1 MHARRSVAGALALL
15 VGAVLLG
22 TVPTASAAP
31 TVSQER
37 TCQDLD
43 LEAATRLGGV
53 RLQAGTYDLTA
64 DGITC
69 TRAARLVEEW
79 ADDREVGGAWDV
91 EEADGG
97 DDELTFVREDADGD
111 LDEITLEPD
120 TSTATALADPR
131 WSMVPMSKDPN
142 GDGFIDGDGGVPE
155 SGALTRSPSSTFVGE
170 GNLVAQPNER
180 LIGGALS
187 WYLNPNGFPVELN
200 ACQSEGDTFAWRIR
214 SGARVVKTTPNQKL
228 DRESCRRTVLL
239 PEGSYS
245 LELTVRAGQGRP
257 GRTERSVETI
267 SADVVNHLIVAF
279 GDSYAS
285 GQGNPRNVDAWLANR
300 TDTPAF
306 DPYWDDRGCSRSTR
320 GAPAQAA
327 LQLENSSPYTSVT
340 LVDVACTGST
350 ADVGVLGPK
359 PLSGKTV
366 SQIEEV
372 RAIIGDRAIDAVT
385 ISIGGNDVGVGPA
398 FESCLAALVNCPLRP
413 STNDP
418 LTGYPTLHAAVQTL
432 IAGLPESY
440 AQIAGCLGG
449 SSCVLADG
457 SSIPP
462 LRLSTGA
469 PVLPTLYQDLTRAA
483 DGSSCRYLT
492 MSPQD
497 FAWARATMQVP
508 TPQATFDYRQVT
520 GQTVSLPITATVN
533 QQVAAT
539 SALGWLPVTGTW
551 TSSGDS
557 TVGHGVC
564 AGDDAWV
571 FGITTRAGF
580 AEASLHPNPAGQVA
594 LAAPIAAALI
604 TRLAPR

>member
-1 MHARRSVAGALALL
+1 LL
-15 VGAVLLG
+15 VGVGAVLLG
-22 TVPTASAAP
+22 AVPAASAAP
-31 TVSQER
+31 TTSRER
-37 TCQDLD
+37 ICEDLD
-43 LEAATRLGGV
+43 LDVATRLGGV
-53 RLQAGTYDLTA
+53 RLPAGTYDLTA

-69 TRAARLVEEW
+69 TRAVMLVEEW

-91 EEADGG
+91 DVADG
-97 DDELTFVREDADGD
+97 DEFTFVREDADGEI
-111 LDEITLEPD
+111 DEIDLEPD
-120 TSTATALADPR
+120 TSTAAALADPR
-131 WSMVPMSKDPN
+131 WSMVPMSKDAN
-142 GDGFIDGDGGVPE
+142 GDGFIDGDGGVPA
-155 SGALTRSPSSTFVGE
+155 SGALTRSPSTTFVGE
-170 GNLVAQPNER
+170 GNRVAQPDER

-200 ACQSEGDTFAWRIR
+200 ACRSEGDTFAWRIR
-214 SGARVVKTTPNQKL
+214 SGVRVVKSTPNEEL

-239 PEGSYS
+239 PEGTYS

-267 SADVVNHLIVAF
+267 SADVVNHLVVAF

-285 GQGNPRNVDAWLANR
+285 GQGNPRNIDAWLANR

-306 DPYWDDRGCSRSTR
+306 TPYWDDLGCNRSTR

-327 LQLENSSPYTSVT
+327 LQLENASPYTSVT

-350 ADVGVLGPK
+350 AAVGILGPK
-359 PLSGKTV
+359 PSSGKTI

-372 RAIIGDRAIDAVT
+372 RGIIGDRSIDAVT

-398 FESCLAALVNCPLRP
+398 FESCLSALVNCPLKP

-432 IAGLPESY
+432 IAELPASY

-449 SSCVLADG
+449 SSCILANG

-462 LRLSTGA
+462 LRLTAGA

-497 FAWARATMQVP
+497 FAWARATIQVP
-508 TPQATFDYRQVT
+508 TPQASFDYRPAV
-520 GQTVSLPITATVN
+520 GPTVSLPITATVN

-539 SALGWLPVTGTW
+539 SALGWSPVTGTW

-557 TVGHGVC
+557 AVGHGVC

-571 FGITTRAGF
+571 YGITTRAGF
-580 AEASLHPNPAGQVA
+580 PEASLHPNPAGQAA

-604 TRLAPR
+604 SRLAPR